1 MHQMH
6 AHHLINMLLK
16 TVNSV
21 ARQDGSM
28 RVVVI
33 EKLTAFYAVEAI
45 SLTIVNV
52 VRMMTLLNVR
62 LNRVQHTQM
71 LMMMMGLPVV
81 NCMNAVI
88 LIHVSTVIPGVQM
101 VTSVTGVMDM
111 EKVVGAIQEEKNAAN
126 AGKLMTA
133 RIVNQTKRKLK
144 LPVVQIQLKFQL
156 TLVCWRKITTIQGWI
171 DEV

>member
-21 ARQDGSM
+21 ARQDGSII
-28 RVVVI
+28 VVI
-33 EKLTAFYAVEAI
+33 EKLTAFYVMEAI

-62 LNRVQHTQM
+62 MNRVQHTQM

-81 NCMNAVI
+81 NCMNAVT
-88 LIHVSTVIPGVQM
+88 LIYVSTVIPGVQM
-101 VTSVTGVMDM
+101 VTTVTGVMDM
-111 EKVVGAIQEEKNAAN
+111 ETVVGAIQEEKNAAN

-156 TLVCWRKITTIQGWI
+156 TLVCWRKITTIQEWI